1 MMLID
6 AGRGQEA
13 LELDQELL
21 GYLKEDKNQSRNIL
35 DENHADAAVS
45 ATKCVISHKYICS
58 LVLLLVRG
66 KFLVSDL
73 YC

>member
-13 LELDQELL
+13 LELDKELL
-21 GYLKEDKNQSRNIL
+21 GYLKEDSNQSRNIL

-45 ATKCVISHKYICS
+45 ATKCVMNES
-58 LVLLLVRG
+58 LVHMQPC
-66 KFLVSDL
+66 F
-73 YC
+73 C